1 MKFSYL
7 KISICSCL
15 LLASF
20 ITNASG
26 GGGAYIT
33 GMIALENQRQ
43 GLLESEITYDR
54 YKLIKQALIKY
65 KNVQEVVQPIRRAF
79 EDRKITN
86 REFEEID
93 FLFKKYKEKSNP

>member
-20 ITNASG
+20 ITNAS